1 MRWMV
6 MAVAA
11 MLAAPVSAQT
21 APPAGPAVAARPV
34 LTLAGARAVLMAA
47 EAEAIKRGLKVSI
60 AVVDPG
66 GNPIL
71 HGRMDEA
78 SLASI
83 EISIGKARTAAGF
96 NQPTKTMEDRLLAER
111 GLRILTLPGVMVEG
125 AVPVRIDGKLVGAV
139 GVSGATSAEDG
150 LIAAAGAAAVAK

>member
-1 MRWMV
+1 MRGLIL
-6 MAVAA
+6 AA
-11 MLAAPVSAQT
+11 LLLAAPVSAQM
-21 APPAGPAVAARPV
+21 APPAGAVAARPA

-47 EAEAIKRGLKVSI
+47 EAEAVKRGLKVSI

-71 HGRMDEA
+71 HARMDEA

-83 EISIGKARTAAGF
+83 EISVGKARTSAGF
-96 NQPTKTMEDRLLAER
+96 NQPTKVMEDRLMGDR
-111 GLRILTLPGVMVEG
+111 GLRILTLPGVMVDG
-125 AVPVRIDGKLVGAV
+125 AVPIRVDGKLVGAV
-139 GVSGATSAEDG
+139 GVSGATSTEDG